1 LTKPRFEAE
10 KKKKNIFLRFENQK
24 EQIYN
29 KKKSKTA
36 NRLPTKGNRKK
47 SNTPTDIFIEIKK
60 YKISRTPFFH
70 FKYIF
75 LKKNIKNLLQYEKKT
90 WASFVTNTIKKFQ
103 NEKKK
108 PTIKKLLSTAFAAA
122 AALFFVAF
130 I

>member
-70 FKYIF
+70 FKIYI
-75 LKKNIKNLLQYEKKT
+75 LKKNIKNLLQYEKKPGPALSPT
-90 WASFVTNTIKKFQ
+90 RLKSFK
-103 NEKKK
+103 NEKK
-108 PTIKKLLSTAFAAA
+108 PTIKNY
-122 AALFFVAF
+122 
-130 I
+130 